1 MNRSGIGSA
10 IDRRDAAED
19 VFGVCLGVFDEHIE
33 IPVAKKDVTQSI
45 EQFEFTFG
53 LRAAPIDLNEFVIR
67 VSDLWILIKHHHVRM
82 GRRAVEKKIV
92 LFYILAVISLLI
104 GQTEHPLFKDAILF
118 IPQCHGQADML
129 LVIAKSTN
137 AVFVPAI
144 GSVAGMV
151 MRKIVPCITVCAVV
165 FVHGSP

>member
-1 MNRSGIGSA
+1 
-10 IDRRDAAED
+10 
-19 VFGVCLGVFDEHIE
+19 
-33 IPVAKKDVTQSI
+33 
-45 EQFEFTFG
+45 
-53 LRAAPIDLNEFVIR
+53 
-67 VSDLWILIKHHHVRM
+67 M

-92 LFYILAVISLLI
+92 FFYILAVIPLLI

-151 MRKIVPCITVCAVV
+151 MRKIVPGITVCAVV
-165 FVHGSP
+165 FAHGSPGALTKIGTPTLPIGLACEILSQATLLSIGGHGF